1 MRKTLLTLTAYLVA
15 GWAFAQKPTFEATS
29 PYREQKPVEKIH
41 PVPFI
46 KGTNIEPMA
55 EQLSLPVVG
64 SKAWTTP
71 YIFVQE
77 SDTYVEISGGT
88 VHGTT
93 TNDDQSFNAIN
104 IGFPFTYNGT
114 EYTQVSINSNGFAA
128 LGATVSSSY
137 TALSSGATNN
147 VLSPLNRDLN
157 AQAGAELMT
166 LLEGVAPNR
175 IFTIQW
181 KNYRSY
187 STSSTGD
194 SYNFQI
200 KLYETTNRIAFVYGP
215 FTKASTAQT
224 VQVGIR
230 GAVAAD
236 FVNRTTTTDWAATTA
251 GTVNTAT
258 CALSSTVLPVSGLKF
273 IFREPFAVDAQITAI
288 PAPANGLVGNY
299 NVVAT
304 LKNSGTTEMTA
315 CDINWDINGTVG
327 TYNWTGT
334 LAAGA
339 TEDVTI
345 QTGYD
350 FTTAGD
356 YIITITANM
365 AGDGNAANN
374 TFTKVASFYQ
384 PYAVPVTQNFDGVT
398 VPALPNFWGRET
410 TSVNWVTG
418 NSGIIGA
425 VSAPNFLALSYHS
438 ILPKNDWAFT
448 PYMALEAGK
457 IYKLAFHVKA
467 PGYSGVPEKMKVHLG
482 TAQAS
487 ASMDVEPIWDNDNM
501 LIAAYTAME
510 VMFTVPTTGNYVIG
524 FHGYSDPDVNYIAID
539 NVEVTEVIPTDV
551 GITAITAPAS
561 SFYAGAADVIVT
573 LKNFG
578 SSEVTDVN
586 IDWDINGTTGSYNW
600 TGTLAGGATTNVTVT
615 NFNFATAGNYTITV
629 ATDLGGD
636 ANAENNATTKVVT
649 AYAPKTVPYS
659 ENFDGVTAPALP
671 ALWSVEN
678 GNGDAN
684 VWVTSTAFPNSAPNS
699 MALTYN
705 VSLASNDWA
714 FSPLVALET
723 GKTYKL
729 SFYYRARSASYA
741 EKLKVHI
748 GTAAGSANM
757 EVDPLVDL
765 GTLTNTTY
773 VLSETTFTVEADGN
787 YCLGFHGYSDANMW
801 ALYFDNVSLVELY
814 NNDVEVKSV
823 IAPAFT
829 GVDVPVELGAVVNNP
844 GLSENTFDVTVTVY
858 DETDAEVYTNTES
871 VTLDASQ
878 QLAVALGEWI
888 PSAVGSFSI
897 EVEAELATD
906 QNMSNNFADKATDV
920 VEGLLWGWNI
930 DVSGSTSGIVATNLG
945 ALANGLI
952 ETADD
957 FILPAGE
964 WKIDSIA
971 TNGFKTGTTDPTN
984 FKVIVYANNA
994 GAPGDVVYEAIVP
1007 VTDPTHQQLVF
1018 EEPLILEGGHYWLVV
1033 VGNYPTASELTAG
1046 RWNWKT
1052 MTPLFYGQAMLRDNP
1067 NAFNVGATNWTALT
1081 TLGVNQGSTD
1091 FSIWGVPYVA
1101 YDVTVAVNPAGAGL
1115 VNGQENWNLYIEE
1128 NTELE
1133 LTASAN
1139 EGFLFENWTDGDAN
1153 IMGVDATL
1161 THTVV
1166 ADIEIYANFRGVVS
1180 ATIDPASGTTELE
1193 NPDDMVTVI
1202 TWNDATSVT
1211 SIILHDPS
1219 GNREL
1224 NEGDEYVITDING
1237 ATAELTLLTSNI
1249 FSKKGVKATIDL
1261 DFEIFFDLGE
1271 PAIYTLT
1278 LDLGSKVLVLF
1289 NVTDATTGNPIEDAT
1304 ITIEGEEF
1312 GSGEYIFLYEPGNY
1326 NYSVARDGYFTF
1338 TGSFV
1343 VVDDNLTID
1352 VALIPVHY
1360 DVTFVVVDQDS
1371 NPIDDA
1377 VIRFNGVTGDPGEYV
1392 FTVYEPGNY
1401 SYLISKD
1408 GYYTLNGIA
1417 TVVDQDI
1424 TVDIT
1429 LVLIT
1434 YTVTFN
1440 VVDAESNPITDAVVT
1455 FNGTAAPAGSYVFA
1469 NLLPG
1474 TYGYEV
1480 GKEGYVAVTGDVTI
1494 TNEDVTLP
1502 ITLNLVGVNT
1512 NTFANFSAYPNPFT
1526 NSISI
1531 SNPAVVSRIVVA
1543 NIIGQNVLDIT
1554 TNGAGSIETASLP
1567 AGVYLVT
1574 FEAAN
1579 GERLVRKMV
1588 KK

>member
-1 MRKTLLTLTAYLVA
+1 MRKTLLTLTAFLVA
-15 GWAFAQKPTFEATS
+15 GWAFAQKPTFEAAS
-29 PYREQKPVEKIH
+29 PYQEQKPVEKIH

-55 EQLSLPVVG
+55 EQLSLPVAG

-77 SDTYVEISGGT
+77 SDTYVEITGGT

-93 TNDDQSFNAIN
+93 ANDDQSFNAID

-114 EYTQVSINSNGFAA
+114 EFTQVSINSNGFAA

-137 TALSSGATNN
+137 SALSGGTTNN
-147 VLSPLNRDLN
+147 VLSPLNTDL
-157 AQAGAELMT
+157 QGQTGSEIMT
-166 LLEGVAPNR
+166 LLEGEAPNR

-181 KNYRSY
+181 KNYRY
-187 STSSTGD
+187 YGATGD

-200 KLYETTNRIAFVYGP
+200 KLYETSNRLAFVYGT
-215 FTKASTAQT
+215 FTKNATARA
-224 VQVGIR
+224 VQAGIR

-236 FVNRTTTTDWAATTA
+236 FVNRTTTTNWAATTA

-258 CALSSTVLPVSGLKF
+258 CALSTTVLPVSGLKF

-288 PAPANGLVGNY
+288 PSPANGLVGNY

-304 LKNSGTTEMTA
+304 LKNNGTTEMTA
-315 CDINWDINGTVG
+315 CDINWDINGAVG

-334 LAAGA
+334 IAAGA

-350 FTTAGD
+350 FTTVGD

-365 AGDGNAANN
+365 AGDENAANN
-374 TFTKVASFYQ
+374 ALTKVASFYQ

-398 VPALPNFWGRET
+398 IPALPNFWGRET

-418 NSGIIGA
+418 NSGTIGA

-438 ILPKNDWAFT
+438 TLPKNDWAFT
-448 PYMALEAGK
+448 PFMALEAGK
-457 IYKLAFHVKA
+457 NYKLAFYVKA

-482 TAQAS
+482 AAQAS
-487 ASMDVEPIWDNDNM
+487 ASMDVDPIWNNDNM

-524 FHGYSDPDVNYIAID
+524 FHGYSIADVNYIAID
-539 NVEVTEVIPTDV
+539 NVEITEVIPVDV
-551 GITAITAPAS
+551 GISAIVEPAVA
-561 SFYAGAADVIVT
+561 FYTGSKDVVAT

-578 SSEVTDVN
+578 STEVTDVN

-615 NFNFATAGNYTITV
+615 NFDFATAGDYTITV

-636 ANAENNATTKVVT
+636 ANADNDATTKVVT
-649 AYAPKTVPYS
+649 VYAPKAVPYT

-678 GNGDAN
+678 GNSDTN
-684 VWVTSTAFPNSAPNS
+684 LWITSASNAYSAPNA
-699 MALTYN
+699 MAINYN
-705 VSLASNDWA
+705 GTLIMNDWA

-757 EVDPLVDL
+757 EIDPLVDL
-765 GTLTNTTY
+765 GAFTNATY
-773 VLSETTFTVEADGN
+773 ILSETTFTVDADGN
-787 YCLGFHGYSDANMW
+787 YCFGFHGYSDPDKYT
-801 ALYFDNVSLVELY
+801 LYFDNVSVVELY

-823 IAPAFT
+823 IAPAFA
-829 GVDVPVELGAVVNNP
+829 GLDVPVELGAVVNNP
-844 GLSENTFDVTVTVY
+844 GLSENTFDVTISVY
-858 DETDAEVYTNTES
+858 DETDTEVYTNTES
-871 VTLDASQ
+871 VTLDAGQ

-888 PSAVGSFSI
+888 PTAEGTFSI

-906 QNMSNNFADKATDV
+906 QNMSNNFAAKATDV

-930 DVSGSTSGIVATNLG
+930 DVTGSTSGIVATNLG

-971 TNGFKTGTTDPTN
+971 TNGFKTGTTPDPTN
-984 FKVIVYANNA
+984 FKVIVYANNE
-994 GAPGDVVYEAIVP
+994 GAPGEVVYEAIVP
-1007 VTDPTHQQLVF
+1007 VTNPTHQQLVF

-1033 VGNYPTASELTAG
+1033 VGNYPTASALSAG

-1052 MTPLFYGQAMLRDNP
+1052 MAPLFYGQAMLRDNP
-1067 NAFNVGATNWTALT
+1067 NVFGAGATNWTALT
-1081 TLGVNQGSTD
+1081 ALGVNQGSTD

-1115 VNGQENWNLYIEE
+1115 VNGQESWNLYIEE

-1139 EGFLFENWTDGDAN
+1139 EGFLFVNWTDGEAN
-1153 IMGVDATL
+1153 VMSIDATL

-1166 ADIEIYANFRGVVS
+1166 ADIEINANFREVVS

-1219 GNREL
+1219 GDWEL
-1224 NEGDEYVITDING
+1224 NEGDEYIINDIDG

-1271 PAIYTLT
+1271 SAIYTLT
-1278 LDLGSKVLVLF
+1278 LDLGSNVVVLF
-1289 NVTDATTGNPIEDAT
+1289 NVTDATTGDPIEDAT
-1304 ITIEGEEF
+1304 FTIEGEEF
-1312 GSGEYIFLYEPGNY
+1312 GSGEYIFLYEPGTY

-1352 VALIPVHY
+1352 IALTPVHY

-1377 VIRFNGVTGDPGEYV
+1377 VIQFNGVTGDPGEYV
-1392 FTVYEPGNY
+1392 FTVYEPGDY

-1440 VVDAESNPITDAVVT
+1440 VVDADSNPITDAVVT
-1455 FNGTAAPAGSYVFA
+1455 FDGTAAPAGSYVFA

-1474 TYGYEV
+1474 TYSYSV
-1480 GKEGYVAVTGDVTI
+1480 GKDGYAAVTGDVPVI
-1494 TNEDVTLP
+1494 DADVTVP

-1512 NTFANFSAYPNPFT
+1512 NTFANFSAYPNPFS

-1531 SNPAVVSRIVVA
+1531 SNPAVVSRVVVA

-1554 TNGAGSIETASLP
+1554 TNGAVSIETASLP